1 MKKQKIYFLI
11 ISTILLFSLLKIS
24 TVVEGAILWP
34 IIGVV
39 FVPTIFFTA
48 VWGIII
54 YQFRNGVQ
62 MSGDI
67 ITIPQMFGHITLKV
81 SHIRSFEA
89 KKSTAGVLLDY
100 STLTILTENGA
111 FFNVLLPDVIVDQ
124 LKTKF
129 QTEKT

>member
-1 MKKQKIYFLI
+1 MKKQKIYYLI
-11 ISTILLFSLLKIS
+11 INTLLLFSFLKIS
-24 TVVEGAILWP
+24 TVVEWPVLWP

-39 FVPTIFFTA
+39 FVPTIFVTA
-48 VWGIII
+48 VWDIII

-67 ITIPQMFGHITLKV
+67 ITIPKMFGHITLKV
-81 SHIRSFEA
+81 SHIRSFKA